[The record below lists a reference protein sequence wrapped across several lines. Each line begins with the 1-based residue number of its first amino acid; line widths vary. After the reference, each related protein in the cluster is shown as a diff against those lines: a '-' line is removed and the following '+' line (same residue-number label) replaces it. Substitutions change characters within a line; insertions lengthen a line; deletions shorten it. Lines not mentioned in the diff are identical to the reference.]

1 MVGDGV
7 VKEKLVDEAVRRN
20 LTNIEFHPSEQPARL
35 AERIRSSDVCIATMT
50 GGSTS
55 EGIILVKMFDYMAC
69 GKPIVAAVSG
79 DARTVMAESDGGIVV
94 APGDAAA
101 LASALRM
108 LREDSEKCER
118 LGRNGH
124 DYVRWTYSRQHLAG
138 RMNDLL
144 ERVVS
149 RELVLGGGR
158 MGFRRYLT
166 AKYLI
171 DAIVASVSLIVMSPV
186 LALTALL
193 IRLDSPGPVI
203 YRQRRIAIYS
213 QEFTIYKFRTML
225 VHTPELAADLM
236 APTIHDYTTRIG
248 SFIRRLSL
256 DELPNLWNILVGD
269 MSIVGPR
276 PALYSQ
282 HELIDERR
290 KVGGDVMRPGLTGWA
305 QINGRDSITQ
315 EEKVRLD
322 TFYARSC
329 SLALDLRIVLGTL
342 ATVSRTENVRDG
354 RTATDSAHERTTPES
369 DPEQP
374 PDAGQGG
381 AQ

>member
-1 MVGDGV
+1 
-7 VKEKLVDEAVRRN
+7 
-20 LTNIEFHPSEQPARL
+20 
-35 AERIRSSDVCIATMT
+35 
-50 GGSTS
+50 
-55 EGIILVKMFDYMAC
+55 
-69 GKPIVAAVSG
+69 
-79 DARTVMAESDGGIVV
+79 
-94 APGDAAA
+94 
-101 LASALRM
+101 
-108 LREDSEKCER
+108 
-118 LGRNGH
+118 
-124 DYVRWTYSRQHLAG
+124 
-138 RMNDLL
+138 
-144 ERVVS
+144 
-149 RELVLGGGR
+149 
-158 MGFRRYLT
+158 
-166 AKYLI
+166 
-171 DAIVASVSLIVMSPV
+171 
-186 LALTALL
+186 
-193 IRLDSPGPVI
+193 
-203 YRQRRIAIYS
+203 
-213 QEFTIYKFRTML
+213 
-225 VHTPELAADLM
+225 M

-248 SFIRRLSL
+248 SLIRRLSL
-256 DELPNLWNILVGD
+256 DELPNLWNILMGD

-282 HELIDERR
+282 YELIDERR

-342 ATVSRTENVRDG
+342 ATVFRTENVRDG